1 MPTLFILFGFRFSF
15 FANDHL
21 PIHIHAIKGKIYAK
35 IQVLPKVELIENKG
49 LTASELK
56 KVIGV
61 VEENKDIIIERW
73 NDFFNTK

>member
-1 MPTLFILFGFRFSF
+1 ML
-15 FANDHL
+15 
-21 PIHIHAIKGKIYAK
+21 

-56 KVIGV
+56 KVIGA

>member
-1 MPTLFILFGFRFSF
+1 MPTLFILLGFRFSF
-15 FANDHL
+15 FSNDHL
-21 PIHIHAIKGKIYAK
+21 PSHIHAIKGKIYAK

-56 KVIGV
+56 KVIGA

>member
-1 MPTLFILFGFRFSF
+1 MPTLFILLGFRFSF
-15 FANDHL
+15 FSNDHL
-21 PIHIHAIKGKIYAK
+21 PIHIHANKGKIYAK
-35 IQVLPKVELIENKG
+35 IQVLPKLELIENKG

-56 KVIGV
+56 KVIGA